1 MKPLFC
7 TISVVAVCLSFSI
20 CSLKT
25 QADPI
30 PRKYRSH
37 IKKGLDFLARL
48 ESKGDIRR
56 GNYPIAMTAMAGT
69 ALLMDGSTMRSGKYS
84 KNIRSITDYLIK
96 KSQPNGLIGDT
107 RIPAESRQYMYGHGF
122 STLYLASVY
131 GDEGTKDRREELKDV
146 LTRAVKF
153 IGNAQSTQGGWYY
166 TSSKDNGD
174 RDEGSVTIT
183 QVQALRACR
192 NAGIEV
198 PFEYIKKAQDYL
210 KKSTTTRGGVIY
222 SLGRGRIVRTGG
234 ERPALTAAAISCG
247 YGFGDYKSDIV
258 KKWFKYCESAG
269 VKLSNPNSSI
279 RYGHYEYT
287 HYYYAQAVY
296 ILGDDGWEKLF
307 QEKNGLTWKAYRAKM
322 FAKLASEQNQTTG
335 GWTGRTSRIGPVYT
349 TAINLTIMQLDGNV
363 LPIYQR

>member
-1 MKPLFC
+1 MKL
-7 TISVVAVCLSFSI
+7 TLWMTGAAAVCLTVAVF
-20 CSLKT
+20 LPQA

-30 PRKYRSH
+30 PRKYRPN
-37 IKKGLDFLARL
+37 IKKGLDWLARM

-56 GNYPIAMTAMAGT
+56 NRYPIAMTAMAGT
-69 ALLMDGSTMRSGKYS
+69 AMLMDGSTMRSGPYAE
-84 KNIRSITDYLIK
+84 NIRSITEYLMK
-96 KSQPNGLIGDT
+96 KSQPNGMIGDP
-107 RIPAESRQYMYGHGF
+107 RIPAEAQQYMYGHGF
-122 STLYLASVY
+122 STLFLASVY
-131 GDEGTKDRREELKDV
+131 GDDDSKDRQAELKDV

-166 TSSKDNGD
+166 TSAKDNGD
-174 RDEGSVTIT
+174 QDEGSVTIT

-198 PFEYIKKAQDYL
+198 PFEYIKKAQEYL
-210 KKSTTTRGGVIY
+210 RKSTTKNGGVIY
-222 SLGRGRIVRTGG
+222 RLGRGRVTPIGG

-247 YGFGDYKSDIV
+247 FGFGDYKSDIV
-258 KKWFKYCESAG
+258 KRWFKYCESSN
-269 VKLSNPNSSI
+269 VKLSDPNRGI
-279 RYGHYEYT
+279 RFGHFEYT

-322 FAKLASEQNQTTG
+322 FAKLANEQGADGSWNG
-335 GWTGRTSRIGPVYT
+335 NNFGIGPVYT
-349 TAINLTIMQLDGNV
+349 TSIYLTVLQLDGNA